1 MLAKFDYG
9 VQEKRRAYYAPLNEI
24 ILNRGVP
31 YDTTRFVST
40 KKAIFNGT
48 NHRFATLGHD
58 PIIGLI
64 VGTINIM
71 TNTLTSIGDGM
82 LIPQT
87 YHVVYD
93 TLGKNPSIAGEASF
107 ITALDLSLKRSKE
120 DLKPLSAAII
130 KQLIHIKTD
139 MYTPAGI
146 QLPGANLVL
155 SNYAVDRLT
164 SFVSTGDM
172 VKIGAS
178 AGIDILIN
186 KLIELLHGCMLLE
199 TDSDIDNKLNQ
210 VKSKKILLYSNA
222 MASSSSIITAIVMK
236 NYKNLDWGGVIVLL
250 SRLFNDL
257 DFIYDIKHEFL
268 SKGLGEIE

>member
-1 MLAKFDYG
+1 
-9 VQEKRRAYYAPLNEI
+9 
-24 ILNRGVP
+24 
-31 YDTTRFVST
+31 
-40 KKAIFNGT
+40 
-48 NHRFATLGHD
+48 
-58 PIIGLI
+58 
-64 VGTINIM
+64 
-71 TNTLTSIGDGM
+71 M